1 MQNLSIEMIVLFLLP
16 FLITCLFIKIFVNK
30 SVVSNFLDVPNHR
43 KKHPQNIPAFG
54 GIVIFTSIVLTVLIL
69 DVPMPYNDMINI
81 LIGTLIIFLIGIYDD
96 LFSMN
101 VYFKLIWQL
110 IACIIVL
117 NSGYGFHDLEL
128 FPLLTNNL
136 GISNSLINI
145 MFMLILINGINFLD
159 GIDGLLIGISLITL
173 LFFIFYFINL
183 VFTIQI

>member
-101 VYFKLIWQL
+101 VYFKLVGQL
-110 IACIIVL
+110 IACIVTL
-117 NSGYGFHDLEL
+117 NLVQGFNDLEL
-128 FPLLTNNL
+128 FSLLTQYL
-136 GISNSLINI
+136 GIPNSFINI
-145 MFMLILINGINFLD
+145 IFMLVVINGIN
-159 GIDGLLIGISLITL
+159 
-173 LFFIFYFINL
+173 
-183 VFTIQI
+183 